1 MAFYLFVFIMLWESF
16 DHDLETPEVPASE
29 SPEQWSDVVDNPW
42 MWGELSDLEEEVL
55 ANYTPTPEEQ
65 KMIDGIDNSAS
76 FQPTET
82 LKDHIEK
89 KEWGKAIMEF
99 FSIIWRLFSSKNGIW
114 YAEFNNI
121 DINSLKLD
129 EKNEAELKSM
139 IKLFENKIDDISDV
153 KTELKFV
160 YILSCAKNKLLE
172 KSESVTDKEE
182 QLKKNLE
189 VWDVILLNK
198 EVDRKDIWTKLLEA
212 YDANYDTDFW
222 HAAIVIATDP
232 LTVRHSTTET
242 WEKSD
247 KNWFVEEAELNSY
260 LTKCGCKWY
269 DLLSLRPSEDVKNK
283 ILSYSEQNMWKW
295 YDNNAAIW
303 WWIFWKDWEWEKAI
317 SGFKRNTGA
326 KDDSFN
332 CVEIIAQALDQEK
345 LQDITHPNEFLEYMD
360 IFKPVYLTTIKR
372 S

>member
-1 MAFYLFVFIMLWESF
+1 MSWESSIE
-16 DHDLETPEVPASE
+16 HDVQVPEETTTE
-29 SPEQWSDVVDNPW
+29 SSEQWSDVVDNSW
-42 MWGELSDLEEEVL
+42 TWEELSDLEEEVL
-55 ANYTPTPEEQ
+55 ANYTPTAEEQ
-65 KMIDGIDNSAS
+65 KVIDSIDSSAS

-82 LKDHIEK
+82 LNDYIEK
-89 KEWGKAIMEF
+89 KEWGKVIMEF
-99 FSIIWRLFSSKNGIW
+99 FSIIWRLFSSKNWIW
-114 YAEFNNI
+114 YSEFNNI
-121 DINSLKLD
+121 DIASLKLD
-129 EKNEAELKSM
+129 EKNESELKWLINM
-139 IKLFENKIDDISDV
+139 FEKKIDDTSDI
-153 KTELKFV
+153 KKDLKFT
-160 YILSCAKNKLLE
+160 YLLSNVKNKLLE
-172 KSESVTDKEE
+172 KKDSVTDKEE

-198 EVDRKDIWTKLLEA
+198 EVGKKDIWTKLLEA
-212 YDANYDTDFW
+212 YDSNYDTDFW

-242 WEKSD
+242 WKKSD

-260 LTKCGCKWY
+260 LDKCWCKWY
-269 DLLSLRPSEDVKNK
+269 DLLSLRPTEDVKNK

-303 WWIFWKDWEWEKAI
+303 WWIFWIDWEWEKAI
-317 SGFKRNTGA
+317 SWFKRNTGA

-360 IFKPVYLTTIKR
+360 IFKPVYLTTINR

>member
-1 MAFYLFVFIMLWESF
+1 MAFYLFVFIMPWESF
-16 DHDLETPEVPASE
+16 DHDLETPEVATTE

-55 ANYTPTPEEQ
+55 ANYTPTAEEQ
-65 KMIDGIDNSAS
+65 KVIDDIDNSAS

-114 YAEFNNI
+114 YTEFNNI

-129 EKNEAELKSM
+129 EKNDAELKSL
-139 IKLFENKIDDISDV
+139 IKLFEKKIDDTSDV
-153 KTELKFV
+153 KKDLKFT
-160 YILSCAKNKLLE
+160 YLLSNVKNKLLE
-172 KSESVTDKEE
+172 KKDSVTDKEE

-189 VWDVILLNK
+189 VWDIILLNK
-198 EVDRKDIWTKLLEA
+198 EVGKKDIWTKLLEA
-212 YDANYDTDFW
+212 YDSNYDTDFW

-242 WEKSD
+242 WKKSD

-260 LTKCGCKWY
+260 LDKCWCKWY

-303 WWIFWKDWEWEKAI
+303 WWIFWIDWEWEKAI
-317 SGFKRNTGA
+317 SWFKRNTGA

-345 LQDITHPNEFLEYMD
+345 LQNITHPNEFLEYMD